1 VLAVAYG
8 IFELAVDGEAQLKA
22 VVVDGAEPSQRLRDA
37 RPRRRHEL
45 LAEASVLIGCVAA
58 VVVVAAAAAEAAQRR
73 HQRPARARRDDG
85 AGASALELR
94 PSSVQRLD
102 ETGAAGGRAAV
113 AAAAAAVHAAVAVA
127 AVVADGAGRTDRCC
141 GVAAE
146 FGLLARPVLVVG
158 VFLHVQLT
166 QTFRFLDVGRAFV
179 LAQRL
184 PPFAQTFRD
193 LGVVHV
199 RLDLA
204 DLTPLDLRPH
214 HERVHRPLD
223 VVRVVLLRLN
233 ITITKKYPLL
243 SYSNSFLSNQS
254 SYS

>member
-58 VVVVAAAAAEAAQRR
+58 VVVVVVAAAAAEAAQRR

-223 VVRVVLLRLN
+223 VVRVVLLRLSG
-233 ITITKKYPLL
+233 I
-243 SYSNSFLSNQS
+243 
-254 SYS
+254 